1 MLFGLM
7 AWWVG
12 HASGHRRTN
21 YVNTVCKT
29 VLTHGPVA
37 QWRPLESG
45 PDPKAILQAD
55 GHDFVDFFLVI
66 CSWINLIPYMRGVV
80 KVWWQLLGEYYCG
93 LDEKLDV
100 HKVRIA
106 V

>member
-45 PDPKAILQAD
+45 PDPKAIL
-55 GHDFVDFFLVI
+55 
-66 CSWINLIPYMRGVV
+66 
-80 KVWWQLLGEYYCG
+80 
-93 LDEKLDV
+93 
-100 HKVRIA
+100 
-106 V
+106 